1 MKPIIVLQ
9 TDFTYKEG
17 AVAAMKGVIKTVDPS
32 LEIIDLTHEIPQFDI
47 WSASFRLHQVIHFWP
62 QGTLFV
68 TVVDPGVGSSRKAC
82 VALTHSGHIIVTPD
96 NQTLT
101 HVEKYIGFKEII
113 EIDPKYKYDSGFK
126 SSIFHGRDIF
136 GYVAALLASGQLK
149 LKDVGQVYTDIQ
161 RFDLKDPYEL
171 KQEIFGII
179 EIVDPNFGNA
189 WSNISYKYLELKG
202 IHKGDQLKIEIHYE
216 DTLYYQ
222 GTHTLGSNF
231 SEVELYEASL
241 YINEL
246 ENLAIALNQ
255 ASFIETYTIGYGL
268 SWIIKL
274 TKENH
279 V

>member
-17 AVAAMKGVIKTVDPS
+17 AVAAMKGVIKTIDPS

-47 WSASFRLHQVIHFWP
+47 WSASFRLYQVIHFWP
-62 QGTLFV
+62 KGTIFV
-68 TVVDPGVGSSRKAC
+68 SVVDPGVGSSRKAC
-82 VALTHSGHIIVTPD
+82 VAFTKSGHVIVTPD
-96 NQTLT
+96 NKTLT
-101 HVEKYIGFKEII
+101 HLDHHIGFEELI
-113 EIDPKYKYDSGFK
+113 EIDPKHKFDSGFE

-136 GYVAALLASGQLK
+136 GYVAALLASGKLK
-149 LKDVGQVYTDIQ
+149 RKDVGKVYTDIQ
-161 RFDLKDPYEL
+161 KYEISLPYEL
-171 KQEIFGII
+171 NQEICGII

-189 WSNISYKYLELKG
+189 WTNISYTYLASKG
-202 IHKGDQLKIEIHYE
+202 IQKGDQLKIEIHYE

-222 GTHTLGSNF
+222 GVHNLGSNF
-231 SEVELYEASL
+231 SEVKLYEATL

-255 ASFIETYTIGYGL
+255 ASFIETYTIGYGP
-268 SWIIKL
+268 SWIVKL

>member
-62 QGTLFV
+62 KGTIFV
-68 TVVDPGVGSSRKAC
+68 SVVDPGVGSSRKAC

-96 NQTLT
+96 NKSLSHIEQ
-101 HVEKYIGFKEII
+101 HIGLKEII
-113 EIDPKYKYDSGFK
+113 EIDPKHKFDSGFE

-136 GYVAALLASGQLK
+136 GYVAALLASGKLK
-149 LKDVGQVYTDIQ
+149 LKDVGQAYTEIQ
-161 RFDLKDPYEL
+161 HFEFKVPYEL
-171 KQEIFGII
+171 NKEIIGIV

-189 WSNISYKYLELKG
+189 WTNISYTYLESKG
-202 IHKGDQLKIEIHYE
+202 IQKGDQLKIEIHYE

-222 GTHTLGSNF
+222 GTHPLGSNF
-231 SEVELYEASL
+231 SEVKLYEATL

-255 ASFIETYTIGYGL
+255 ASFIETYTISYGP
-268 SWIIKL
+268 SWIVKL